1 MGTLRTEIIRPGNR
15 PNPGPVKIPAR
26 RHWRV
31 LRKAAVCVLALVL
44 LPYLLTPIYALIN
57 PPVSALM
64 LIRGVQG
71 NGIDYRWADIED
83 IAAILPATVVM
94 REDARFCEH
103 NGIDWGA
110 VREVVR
116 DVKAGKRARGAST
129 ITMQLAKNL
138 FLWPGRSYI
147 RKALELP
154 LAMWLDL
161 FLSKRRIIEI
171 YLNVVEW
178 GPGIYGAEAASH
190 HHFKRTAGQ
199 LSAHQAA
206 LLTAALPN
214 PLARTAGRPGRLTQR
229 LALTALRRAKAAGP
243 WTKCVKR

>member
-1 MGTLRTEIIRPGNR
+1 MDTQRTQIVRPGNSR
-15 PNPGPVKIPAR
+15 QPDPVKTPVR
-26 RHWRV
+26 RGRRLIRW
-31 LRKAAVCVLALVL
+31 LALAVLALL
-44 LPYLLTPIYALIN
+44 ALPYLLTPLYALIN
-57 PPVSALM
+57 PPVSSLM
-64 LIRGVQG
+64 LIRVAQG
-71 NGIDYRWADIED
+71 NGIDYRWADMED

-94 REDARFCEH
+94 REDARFCDH

-138 FLWPGRSYI
+138 FLWPGRSYL
-147 RKALELP
+147 RKALEMP
-154 LAMWLDL
+154 LAIWLDL

-178 GPGIYGAEAASH
+178 GPGIYGAESASL
-190 HHFKRTAGQ
+190 HHFKRSADK

-214 PLARTAGRPGRLTQR
+214 PLARRAGRPGRLTQR
-229 LALTALRRAKAAGP
+229 LALTALRRARAAAP
-243 WTKCVKR
+243 WTKCLGQ